1 MKLKLALL
9 YFVLLFSCAVCANE
23 TSKIAASDR
32 EKIAEKI
39 KKLPVSEYPFMARSS
54 VDWLIKPVGY
64 KAAILAGK
72 DGKSVILS
80 NGLVERV
87 FRVFPNLA
95 TIDIV
100 NRMTGESMLRAASCE
115 GELVIDGA
123 QWNLGGLDGQP
134 ERGYLN
140 LDWLEKMEP
149 LPHSFIVEDFETAD
163 TVRTLEWSRKRWAL
177 NKENPTGKTLVFT
190 LRGVGSVQNV
200 KVKLYYEIYDHL
212 PVICK
217 YLRVFNMGEQPI
229 NLSSFKL
236 EYLHFAEPES
246 PVGGDPATF
255 LLPNIHI
262 ESDYHAGG
270 NFTEKRPIV

>member
-23 TSKIAASDR
+23 EGKISTPDR

-39 KKLPVSEYPFMARSS
+39 KKLPVSEYPFIERSS
-54 VDWLIKPVGY
+54 VDWLIKPEGY

-100 NRMTGESMLRAASCE
+100 NRMTGESMLRAASSE
-115 GELVIDGA
+115 GELVIDGT
-123 QWNLGGLDGQP
+123 QWSLGGLDGQP

-163 TVRTLEWSRKRWAL
+163 
-177 NKENPTGKTLVFT
+177 
-190 LRGVGSVQNV
+190 
-200 KVKLYYEIYDHL
+200 
-212 PVICK
+212 K
-217 YLRVFNMGEQPI
+217 YRAVLM
-229 NLSSFKL
+229 
-236 EYLHFAEPES
+236 
-246 PVGGDPATF
+246 
-255 LLPNIHI
+255 
-262 ESDYHAGG
+262 
-270 NFTEKRPIV
+270 EKGIL